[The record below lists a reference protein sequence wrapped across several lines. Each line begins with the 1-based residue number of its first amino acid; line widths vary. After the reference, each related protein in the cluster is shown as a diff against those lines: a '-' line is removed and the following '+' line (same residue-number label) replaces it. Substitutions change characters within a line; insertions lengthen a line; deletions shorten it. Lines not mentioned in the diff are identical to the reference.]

1 MIVNV
6 FDAMKRMRE
15 DAEGAV
21 PELLNGG
28 HGMSLGEEANLEVV
42 VVENQIGLNDE
53 QTKMTQMNVL
63 LLALLMKTVKLL
75 KLWMDLLVDYL

>member
-1 MIVNV
+1 M
-6 FDAMKRMRE
+6 
-15 DAEGAV
+15 
-21 PELLNGG
+21 
-28 HGMSLGEEANLEVV
+28 

-63 LLALLMKTVKLL
+63 LLALLKKTAKLL